1 MEEKEKKEGEQEVK
15 KDSLMWSEEDY
26 DAMQR
31 LTGFDEDSVEADQKK
46 GINLIV
52 FIIVCVVCLVGG
64 ILIGYNINKKAPEEK
79 PDITVIKT
87 VDDKKVET
95 VAVYNRLNASGELYL
110 YVLNSEA
117 EEISILDLTNQK
129 YAYQYIDEDLYVLL
143 EKDGLN
149 LYDYSFSKDGYHR
162 ELVHKFE
169 SEYNAFYFRNSL
181 ILIKN
186 KNELKFYNIEG
197 TLVSSVT
204 LDADQIYDYTSEYI
218 VYAKNNKINIYYI
231 KTNNIKSLTK
241 KASSFLYLDNDQ
253 VFYIEKNKLYRY
265 SIIGD
270 VLKDIATVKVNTI
283 FTKIESYYMF
293 NDGKTL
299 YYFDKD
305 VKKVKDFDYNINE
318 IANLDRDNLVFILD
332 DYNTTTCLM
341 DDKKFDV
348 YNISSKGISEKNIS
362 GCLNTQVIN
371 GLINIK

>member
-46 GINLIV
+46 GINLII
-52 FIIVCVVCLVGG
+52 FIIVCIVCLVGG

-204 LDADQIYDYTSEYI
+204 LDADQIYDYTGEYI

>member
-231 KTNNIKSLTK
+231 KTNNNKSLTK